1 MFQAWSSIVYML
13 IPNVDEVEKSLGEF
27 ADIME
32 VISFSFV
39 FTVKLT
45 LKPLKKVQDIPSFD
59 KSDKS
64 IHAI

>member
-1 MFQAWSSIVYML
+1 MYML

-45 LKPLKKVQDIPSFD
+45 LKPLKKVQDIPFFD
-59 KSDKS
+59 QSDKV